1 MFLRGRNTSEHT
13 TKIFGSNSRRRAD
26 HRRVPI
32 GARDDF
38 GWRITTMASPAT
50 ANEPTSEHVQEAV
63 SAIEALHGEL
73 NSAKGAYMKQCK
85 GIRDRVAD
93 EYESA
98 SNRGIS
104 KKLLKKK
111 IKERDLL
118 RKVDGLITDLEE
130 DERSEYDMLSEKLGE
145 FADTPLG
152 AAALAAAKP
161 ESALR
166 SMGL

>member
-13 TKIFGSNSRRRAD
+13 TKFIGSNSRRRAD

-50 ANEPTSEHVQEAV
+50 ANEPTTEHVQEAV
-63 SAIEALHGEL
+63 SEVEALHRERK
-73 NSAKGAYMKQCK
+73 SAKGAYMKQCK

-118 RKVDGLITDLEE
+118 RKVD
-130 DERSEYDMLSEKLGE
+130 
-145 FADTPLG
+145 
-152 AAALAAAKP
+152 
-161 ESALR
+161 
-166 SMGL
+166 

>member
-1 MFLRGRNTSEHT
+1 LVS
-13 TKIFGSNSRRRAD
+13 TKA
-26 HRRVPI
+26 
-32 GARDDF
+32 
-38 GWRITTMASPAT
+38 
-50 ANEPTSEHVQEAV
+50 
-63 SAIEALHGEL
+63 
-73 NSAKGAYMKQCK
+73 
-85 GIRDRVAD
+85 VAD

-152 AAALAAAKP
+152 AAALARADGNGSPA
-161 ESALR
+161 R
-166 SMGL
+166 MGA